1 MGGRP
6 SKPTALILSEGK
18 SHRTK
23 AEISARQKAENALY
37 TGVHFKESQQVRD
50 NVVAHAEFLR
60 LKRLYDKV
68 AYVDAL
74 DQNIINRYCLEVAA
88 ISNYQEQIT
97 RMNADLEM
105 ADQVADRLVLYDM
118 IGKTYDR
125 MSKSKALLLK
135 YEDRLFLT
143 PAGRMRAI
151 PKTPPASAEE
161 TDPMNSVLNTPMAWR
176 DG

>member
-6 SKPTALILSEGK
+6 SKPTALILSEKK

-23 AEISARQKAENALY
+23 AEINARQKAETALY
-37 TGVHFKESQQVRD
+37 TGVHFKESQQVKD
-50 NVVAHAEFLR
+50 NIIAHSEFLR
-60 LKRLYDKV
+60 LKRLYGKV

-74 DQNIINRYCLEVAA
+74 DQNIINRYCLEVSA
-88 ISNYQEQIT
+88 INNYQEQIT

-105 ADQVADRLVLYDM
+105 ADQVADRLPLYDM

-125 MSKSKALLLK
+125 MNKSKALLLK

-143 PAGRMRAI
+143 PAGRIRAI
-151 PKTPPASAEE
+151 PKTPPQEVDESGFSAFFKKRVDAE
-161 TDPMNSVLNTPMAWR
+161 
-176 DG
+176 